1 MSNETESDVLAR
13 EAAAAQAAAIRAI
26 GDLKTSLVHAADPR
40 LWAQQHPWAAVGV
53 AAVAGFAA
61 ATLVVPSPEPNV
73 KEKLSDLLKGLN
85 NAQNGHDASSTNGV
99 EDELPEKPSMRSGPL
114 AAVMEA
120 VLDLSKT
127 AVTNFVMAAV
137 HKSSEPPPSDELS
150 DEELADRA
158 QHEQDELHAA
168 SAG

>member
-1 MSNETESDVLAR
+1 MSTETESDVLAR
-13 EAAAAQAAAIRAI
+13 EAAAAQAAAVQAI
-26 GDLKTSLVHAADPR
+26 GDLKASLVQAADPR

-61 ATLVVPSPEPNV
+61 ATFVVPSPEPDI
-73 KEKLSDLLKGLN
+73 KGKLSELLKGL
-85 NAQNGHDASSTNGV
+85 QDLPDGKQASST
-99 EDELPEKPSMRSGPL
+99 DEVDDGLPEKPSMRSGPL

-120 VLDLSKT
+120 MLDLGKT

-137 HKSSEPPPSDELS
+137 HQSSAPPPADQFS
-150 DEELADRA
+150 DEELAA
-158 QHEQDELHAA
+158 AEQLDELHA